1 MRINPENILL
11 KGNNLNFKKKIFLIS
26 GNEETLIK
34 KIRDTLVQ
42 KIRGEGFDEIQKNV
56 SKKIN
61 FDNDNINN
69 SLFFKSKIILYE
81 NPKEVDE

>member
-11 KGNNLNFKKKIFLIS
+11 GGNDLHFKKKIFLIS

-42 KIRGEGFDEIQKNV
+42 KIKDGGFEEIQKNV
-56 SKKIN
+56 PYYP
-61 FDNDNINN
+61 
-69 SLFFKSKIILYE
+69 FFQFISSS
-81 NPKEVDE
+81 